1 MPMLKTWER
10 PSTSPFFAL
19 ICLPTAAV
27 STKWLHSGLIELGG
41 MITQGLFT
49 GQGSLH
55 SQRFT
60 AVVVMLITKMQTVS
74 LPEPKGPTPL
84 SEVCGSGRLLDTD
97 VCLSLSSVCIFQCT
111 SETPASD
118 SPTVLLENTKSSLV
132 SDLSNQNLWAIWEYL
147 FFKTIPRGYS
157 LFSRLL
163 EFLYL

>member
-1 MPMLKTWER
+1 MLKTWER

-97 VCLSLSSVCIFQCT
+97 VRLSLSSVCIFQCT
-111 SETPASD
+111 SETPPHNIHCAHTLTHSD
-118 SPTVLLENTKSSLV
+118 THTLTGPAGINSYFSLRPFKMSPPIGSL
-132 SDLSNQNLWAIWEYL
+132 
-147 FFKTIPRGYS
+147 P
-157 LFSRLL
+157 
-163 EFLYL
+163 